1 MCWQFVL
8 ESDTRK
14 LEVNHNKVMEIA
26 RIILISNNLAD
37 FPLSFD
43 DLLAG
48 EVLVQQKI
56 SQIG

>member
-37 FPLSFD
+37 FSLSFD

>member
-37 FPLSFD
+37 FSLSFD
-43 DLLAG
+43 DLLAS